1 MKKIFALFSIILTG
15 FAFLFIG
22 GNVYAAEGDPE
33 PTTDTQ
39 EVTTYPCKVVANLSK
54 GGDVMFDI
62 EEGQIG
68 DIVTAYVKADFLFA
82 VSSVQINGTSIELSS
97 DGKYQFTLV
106 EGDNIFSVEFKVNN
120 EKLTEIA
127 NLINGVK
134 EDGFTSLFTVS
145 NLLNVI
151 SWVIS
156 VFLSSGFFITLIKN
170 KKLKSK
176 TVDEVVEIVKETLQS
191 ENAEILKEFVEK
203 LVGPA
208 LETITS
214 KMDAMDDCMKVFC
227 RCYVLAQD
235 DTPENRL
242 AIINELTKLNNND
255 EALTAQIR
263 AIVKEEQKA
272 QEEKIVAR
280 DKAIE
285 ELKKNNANLVTKK
298 DSGDSYGQI

>member
-1 MKKIFALFSIILTG
+1 MFKKIFVFGSILLSLFCVI
-15 FAFLFIG
+15 FISS
-22 GNVYAAEGDPE
+22 NVYAAEGDE
-33 PTTDTQ
+33 IPTE
-39 EVTTYPCKVVANLSK
+39 EVVTYPCHVKISSTK
-54 GGDVMFDI
+54 GGDVLLDI
-62 EEGQIG
+62 EEGNVG
-68 DIVTAYVKADFLFA
+68 DTVTAYVKADFLFA
-82 VSSVQINGTSIELSS
+82 VSSLQINGTSMELNS

-106 EGDNIFSVEFKVNN
+106 EGENVVSVEFKVNN

-134 EDGFTSLFTVS
+134 ENGFQSLFTVS
-145 NLLNVI
+145 NLLNLI

-156 VFLSSGFFITLIKN
+156 LLLSSGFFITLIKN

-176 TVDEVVEIVKETLQS
+176 TIDEVVEIVKETLQS
-191 ENAEILKEFVEK
+191 ENAEILKQF
-203 LVGPA
+203 LDALIGPA
-208 LETITS
+208 LETMTS

-242 AIINELTKLNNND
+242 AIINELTKLNNSD

-263 AIVKEEQKA
+263 EIVKQEQKA

-285 ELKKNNANLVTKK
+285 ELKKNNENLVKK
-298 DSGDSYGQI
+298 EDSGDGYGQL

>member
-1 MKKIFALFSIILTG
+1 MKFKKILALGIILFSVLVCFSFT
-15 FAFLFIG
+15 
-22 GNVYAAEGDPE
+22 NVYAEGDTQPE
-33 PTTDTQ
+33 DT
-39 EVTTYPCKVVANLSK
+39 ETITYPCQVKESLSK
-54 GGDVMFDI
+54 GGDVIFDI
-62 EEGQIG
+62 TEGNVG

-82 VSSVQINGTSIELSS
+82 VSSVSVNGTALNITS
-97 DGKYQFTLV
+97 DGKYTFELV
-106 EGDNIFSVEFKVNN
+106 EGENIFSVEFKVNN

-145 NLLNVI
+145 NLLNLI
-151 SWVIS
+151 SWVLSTI
-156 VFLSSGFFITLIKN
+156 LSSGFFITLIKS

-176 TVDEVVEIVKETLQS
+176 TVDEVVDIVKNVLKL
-191 ENAEILKEFVEK
+191 ENAQALLDYLNNIITPVISKILEK
-203 LVGPA
+203 IDGLD
-208 LETITS
+208 E
-214 KMDAMDDCMKVFC
+214 CMRVLC

-255 EALTAQIR
+255 EALSNQIR
-263 AIVKEEQKA
+263 KIVKEEQKA
-272 QEEKIVAR
+272 QQEKIIAR

-285 ELKKNNANLVTKK
+285 ELKENNANLVENK

>member
-1 MKKIFALFSIILTG
+1 MVKKFFAFSLILLTGLFMIFATT
-15 FAFLFIG
+15 
-22 GNVYAAEGDPE
+22 NVYAAEGDPE
-33 PTTDTQ
+33 PSTE
-39 EVTTYPCKVVANLSK
+39 EVTYPCHVKVSIGK
-54 GGDVMFDI
+54 GGDVLLDI
-62 EEGQIG
+62 EEGNVG

-82 VSSVQINGTSIELSS
+82 VSAVQFNGTAIELTS

-106 EGDNIFSVEFKVNN
+106 EGENVLSAEFVVNN

-134 EDGFTSLFTVS
+134 EDGFASLFTVS
-145 NLLNVI
+145 NLLNLI

-156 VFLSSGFFITLIKN
+156 VLLSSGFFITLIKN

-176 TVDEVVEIVKETLQS
+176 TIEEVVDIVKETITS
-191 ENAEILKEFVEK
+191 ENAQILKEFLEK
-203 LVGPA
+203 LIGPT
-208 LETITS
+208 LDKITS
-214 KMDAMDDCMKVFC
+214 KMDGMDECMRVLC
-227 RCYVLAQD
+227 RCFVLVQD

-242 AIINELTKLNNND
+242 AIIEELTKLNNSD

-272 QEEKIVAR
+272 QEEKIIAR

-285 ELKKNNANLVTKK
+285 ELKENNAKLVTK